1 MGKPQRN
8 CHAPDQYSV
17 VSIQWSG
24 VNNQYK
30 SMGMQLEYVKHFRD
44 LEVYKRQRELAKEV
58 FLVSKRFP
66 KEELYS
72 LTDQL
77 RRASRSIGA
86 QIAESWAKRLYPK
99 HFVSKLSDADGEQME
114 TQHWLI
120 EAQDCGYLPEAET
133 RRLLGL
139 SEEIG
144 RMLGSMM
151 RKAESFSSHD
161 YSLHEEP
168 PHYLVND

>member
-1 MGKPQRN
+1 
-8 CHAPDQYSV
+8 
-17 VSIQWSG
+17 
-24 VNNQYK
+24 
-30 SMGMQLEYVKHFRD
+30 MQLEYVKHFKD
-44 LEVYKRQRELAKEV
+44 LEVYKRQRELAKELFV
-58 FLVSKRFP
+58 LSKRFP

-86 QIAESWAKRLYPK
+86 QIAEAWAKRLYPK
-99 HFVSKLSDADGEQME
+99 HFISKLTDADGEQME

-120 EAQDCGYLPEAET
+120 EASDCGYLDDAISK
-133 RRLLGL
+133 RLLGL
-139 SEEIG
+139 CEEIG
-144 RMLGSMM
+144 RMFGSMM

-168 PHYLVND
+168 PPYLVNDALDSEH